1 MNRYLTLALNSLI
14 VVTPTVLFVIL
25 SADGSLKY
33 ALLWT
38 VLAAGGAAAV
48 KLSSRESP
56 LAAIAGLLIAATC
69 AIVALNTAA
78 GGPNRWWEIER
89 LRQTYSSATWTC
101 FAVNTANGL
110 LQVRL
115 YEANR
120 VALLGVVHS
129 IVPMIYAVIVS
140 ATVFRARRQM
150 RPPVYL
156 T

>member
-48 KLSSRESP
+48 KLSRRESP
-56 LAAIAGLLIAATC
+56 LAGVI
-69 AIVALNTAA
+69 LNTAA
-78 GGPNRWWEIER
+78 GGPNGWWEIER
-89 LRQTYSSATWTC
+89 LRQTYYSSATWAC